1 MQGVLGD
8 DAGCFHATGAPLP
21 QTRLAGGSSQSPFLG
36 QRPRRCIS
44 PSFLPQ
50 PAPPPFQ
57 SPLPTLLSAPKPGAR
72 LPLPPRL
79 SLRYTLLRTVEL
91 ENGERPLLLPRAGIS
106 PERPPRPF
114 RGHSARRTAGASRAR
129 GSVLLFPV
137 ACSLSISPYV
147 LLSASVLSRTD
158 ETVTRGIAG
167 GGLGQT
173 CLSDSG
179 GLWVCRPALSST
191 GSVFSKFLCA
201 DSSRAPGGLSWDGG
215 RVNTGRSKDGE
226 GSRACQG
233 VPLDHPRLERLFLGA
248 SLTGTESS
256 CRPGCLLSALHVL
269 TFISD
274 TRGHAH
280 SQQGT
285 FITNPLCVVACVHH
299 SRVAA
304 CASHSSFLGNW
315 YREEEDA
322 QGQALG
328 ACAVWRGPGLWGTV
342 PP

>member
-1 MQGVLGD
+1 M
-8 DAGCFHATGAPLP
+8 P
-21 QTRLAGGSSQSPFLG
+21 SSPFFHRVSVLQVSLCRFVQGSWGALLG
-36 QRPRRCIS
+36 WGQSKHREEPRR
-44 PSFLPQ
+44 
-50 PAPPPFQ
+50 
-57 SPLPTLLSAPKPGAR
+57 
-72 LPLPPRL
+72 
-79 SLRYTLLRTVEL
+79 
-91 ENGERPLLLPRAGIS
+91 
-106 PERPPRPF
+106 
-114 RGHSARRTAGASRAR
+114 
-129 GSVLLFPV
+129 
-137 ACSLSISPYV
+137 
-147 LLSASVLSRTD
+147 
-158 ETVTRGIAG
+158 
-167 GGLGQT
+167 
-173 CLSDSG
+173 
-179 GLWVCRPALSST
+179 
-191 GSVFSKFLCA
+191 
-201 DSSRAPGGLSWDGG
+201 
-215 RVNTGRSKDGE
+215 E

-256 CRPGCLLSALHVL
+256 CHPGCLLSALHVL